1 MTLSESSDRLARE
14 PILRVAVPAPLQGAF
29 DYLPPA
35 DCDRAILR
43 PGVRLLIPFGRSR
56 RVGILL
62 EVATG
67 SEVAP
72 QRLKRALQVLD
83 TEPALPADI
92 LALAAWA
99 SRYYHHPEGEA
110 LATALPVLLRQ
121 GRSGRQTTLRHWR
134 LTDQGGAVDTAAL
147 RSRAPRQAELLER
160 LRDTPEG
167 LPGSAL
173 NADRSTPAAATLR
186 AMLAKGWVERAPRPS
201 LSPPRTADPETPPA
215 LSDAQQNA
223 VTAVVD
229 SLGRFAAFL
238 LEGVTGS
245 GKTEVYL
252 RVIAAALARDG
263 SQALVLVPEIGLTPQ
278 LVTRFARRF
287 ALPLAVLHSGLS
299 DGERLQAWEAAR
311 SGEARIVIGTRSAV
325 FTPLRKPA
333 VFIVDEEHD
342 ASLKQQEGLR
352 YSARDLLV
360 LRAQRAAVPVLLGS
374 ATPALESLHNA
385 RQGRYH
391 LLPLP
396 QRAGQAE
403 TPRIELLD
411 VRHQPMEDHLSAPL
425 LARIGR
431 HLAADGQVLLFLNRR
446 GFAPTLLCHECG
458 WVAECRR
465 CDAHMTLHQGSRQLR
480 CHHCG
485 SQRPVDRQCPQCGS
499 TDLRALGSGTE
510 RIEQALRR
518 HFPDQTLVRI
528 DRDTT
533 RRKGELQEL
542 LTRARAGE
550 GRILLG
556 TQMIAKGHHFPD
568 VTLVA
573 ILDADQGLFGADF
586 RASERM
592 AQLIVQ
598 VAGRAGRANR
608 PGEVVVQTH
617 HPDHPLLRLLVTD
630 GYPAF
635 AAAALDERRAA
646 RLPPYACLALLR
658 AESPD
663 REAPNDFLDH
673 ARELA
678 EALAVPG
685 VELWGP
691 VPAPME
697 RRAGRFRAQL
707 MVQAEE
713 RAVLHRLLD
722 GWLTTLKSDKS
733 SRRVRWSLDVDP
745 VDTL

>member
-1 MTLSESSDRLARE
+1 MRPSESTDSPVAE

-35 DCDRAILR
+35 DYDLAALQ
-43 PGVRLLIPFGRSR
+43 PGVRVRIPFGRSR

-62 EVATG
+62 EVATR

-72 QRLKRALQVLD
+72 ERLKRALQVLD
-83 TEPALPADI
+83 PEPSLPADI
-92 LALAAWA
+92 LALAGWA
-99 SRYYHHPEGEA
+99 SRYYHHPVGEA

-121 GRSGRQTTLRHWR
+121 GRPTGSPSPRHWR
-134 LTDQGGAVDTAAL
+134 LTDQGRSVDTTAL
-147 RSRAPRQAELLER
+147 RSRAPRQVELLEQ
-160 LRDTPEG
+160 LRARAAG
-167 LPGSAL
+167 LPSSAL
-173 NADRSTPAAATLR
+173 NTDRSASSAAVLR
-186 AMLAKGWVERAPRPS
+186 AMLAKGWVERVPGPS
-201 LSPPRTADPETPPA
+201 LSPPESAVPEAAPA
-215 LSDAQQNA
+215 LSEAQSDAVA
-223 VTAVVD
+223 AIVH
-229 SLGRFAAFL
+229 SLGGFAAFL

-252 RVIAAALARDG
+252 QVIAEALARG
-263 SQALVLVPEIGLTPQ
+263 GQALVLVPEIGLTPQ
-278 LVTRFARRF
+278 LVTRFTRRF

-311 SGEARIVIGTRSAV
+311 SGAARIVIGTRSAV
-325 FTPLRKPA
+325 FTPLRNPG

-342 ASLKQQEGLR
+342 PSLKQQEGLR

-360 LRAQRAAVPVLLGS
+360 LRAQRAAVPVVLGS
-374 ATPALESLHNA
+374 ATPALESLYNA
-385 RQGRYH
+385 RQDRYR
-391 LLPLP
+391 LLLLP
-396 QRAGQAE
+396 QRAGQAK

-411 VRHQPMEDHLSAPL
+411 VRHQPMDDHLSAPL
-425 LARIGR
+425 LARIDR
-431 HLAADGQVLLFLNRR
+431 HLGADGQVLLFLNRR

-465 CDAHMTLHQGSRQLR
+465 CDAHMTFHQGSRQLR

-485 SQRPVDRQCPQCGS
+485 SQRPVDRQCPHCGS

-510 RIEQALRR
+510 RIEQALRK
-518 HFPDQTLVRI
+518 HFPDQALVRI

-533 RRKGELQEL
+533 RRKGELQQL

-617 HPDHPLLRLLVTD
+617 HPDHPLLRLLVAD

-635 AAAALDERRAA
+635 AAAALAEREAA
-646 RLPPYACLALLR
+646 GLPPYACLALLR

-663 REAPNDFLDH
+663 RDAPNDFLDH

-678 EALAVPG
+678 EGLAVPG

-707 MVQAEE
+707 MVQAAE
-713 RAVLHRLLD
+713 RGALHRLLD
-722 GWLTTLKSDKS
+722 GWLAALQSDKRG
-733 SRRVRWSLDVDP
+733 RRVRWSLDVDP

>member
-1 MTLSESSDRLARE
+1 MKRSDR
-14 PILRVAVPAPLQGAF
+14 PDSGNCGPVLRIAVPAPLQGAF
-29 DYLPPA
+29 DYLPPEGCEIGA
-35 DCDRAILR
+35 VR
-43 PGVRLLIPFGRSR
+43 PGMRIRIPFGRTH

-62 EVATG
+62 EIATQTDV
-67 SEVAP
+67 EP
-72 QRLKRALQVLD
+72 TRLKRATEILD
-83 TEPALPADI
+83 SEPSMPASI
-92 LALAAWA
+92 LALAQWA
-99 SRYYHHPEGEA
+99 SRYYHHPVGEA
-110 LATALPVLLRQ
+110 LVTALPVLLRQ
-121 GRSGRQTTLRHWR
+121 GRHGRTAATPWHWQ
-134 LTDQGGAVDTAAL
+134 LTDQGKAVEAH
-147 RSRAPRQAELLER
+147 RVERQAPRQAQILEQ
-160 LRDTPEG
+160 LRSCPHG
-167 LPGSAL
+167 LPA
-173 NADRSTPAAATLR
+173 ADLTTTGHTAAPVLR
-186 AMLAKGWVERAPRPS
+186 AMLAKGWVERIPGPC
-201 LSPPRTADPETPPA
+201 LDPPGASTPQTPPG
-215 LSDAQQNA
+215 LNPAQSQA

-229 SLGRFAAFL
+229 GLGGFGAFL

-252 RVIAAALARDG
+252 RIIAAVLERG
-263 SQALVLVPEIGLTPQ
+263 GQALVLVPEIGLTPQ
-278 LVTRFARRF
+278 LVARFTRRF

-299 DGERLQAWEAAR
+299 DGARLCAWEAAR

-325 FTPLRKPA
+325 FTPLHNPG

-342 ASLKQQEGLR
+342 PSLKQQEGLR
-352 YSARDLLV
+352 YSARDLLMV
-360 LRAQRAAVPVLLGS
+360 RGRQTGVPVVLGS

-385 RQGRYH
+385 RQGRYR
-391 LLPLP
+391 LLTLP
-396 QRAGQAE
+396 ERAGQAK
-403 TPRIELLD
+403 PPDIDLLD
-411 VRHQPMEDHLSAPL
+411 VRHQPMEDQLSAPL
-425 LARIGR
+425 LTLMGR
-431 HLAADGQVLLFLNRR
+431 HLAAGGQVLLFLNRR

-465 CDAHMTLHQGSRQLR
+465 CDAHMTLHQGRRQLR

-485 SQRPVDRQCPQCGS
+485 SQRPLDPQCPQCGS

-533 RRKGELQEL
+533 RRKGELQQL
-542 LTRARAGE
+542 LTRARAGD

-608 PGEVVVQTH
+608 PGQVVVQTH
-617 HPDHPLLRLLVTD
+617 HPDHPLLRLLVSD

-635 AAAALDERRAA
+635 AAAALAEREAA
-646 RLPPYACLALLR
+646 ALPPYASLALLR
-658 AESPD
+658 AEAPERD
-663 REAPNDFLDH
+663 APNQFLEQ

-678 EALAVPG
+678 DALAAPG

-707 MVQAEE
+707 MVQAAD
-713 RAVLHRLLD
+713 RSALHRLLEP
-722 GWLTTLKSDKS
+722 WMTQLKRCREG
-733 SRRVRWSLDVDP
+733 RRVRWSLDVDP